1 MKLINWLQKPNKHLQ
16 SQEEKLLKSD
26 EIFLDTIESLKE
38 TIRIQ
43 NETIAKLS
51 AIQQFVVET
60 KTQYVPNPID
70 EELKEKIQQLNEE
83 RRQLREQLNLATD
96 LGEIERIKG
105 AYQSLLAFT
114 FQNLRQQTDFDPAHA
129 KNYCENLVK

>member
-1 MKLINWLQKPNKHLQ
+1 MVEFYRNN
-16 SQEEKLLKSD
+16 SQEVTGEGDAQKV
-26 EIFLDTIESLKE
+26 FATV
-38 TIRIQ
+38 
-43 NETIAKLS
+43 LS

-105 AYQSLLAFT
+105 AYQSLLVFT
-114 FQNLRQQTDFDPAHA
+114 FQNLKHFFF
-129 KNYCENLVK
+129 KL

>member
-1 MKLINWLQKPNKHLQ
+1 
-16 SQEEKLLKSD
+16 
-26 EIFLDTIESLKE
+26 
-38 TIRIQ
+38 
-43 NETIAKLS
+43 LS

-96 LGEIERIKG
+96 LGEIERIKEHI
-105 AYQSLLAFT
+105 S
-114 FQNLRQQTDFDPAHA
+114 R
-129 KNYCENLVK
+129 C